1 MLPHVNPLG
10 ESASQSCEF
19 FRRGP
24 LAGCVQS
31 NDYESIQSVN
41 YSLTTQTT
49 LPGIARF
56 SFQSA
61 GGVPSAPHLI
71 KPYPKAAS
79 IMYLHNGVNG
89 LQ

>member
-1 MLPHVNPLG
+1 MLRHVTPSG

-19 FRRGP
+19 FRQGP

-49 LPGIARF
+49 LPGIARLI
-56 SFQSA
+56 FQSA
-61 GGVPSAPHLI
+61 GGVPSTPHLI
-71 KPYPKAAS
+71 KLYPKAAS